1 MKRILLLIFACVM
14 LLSCENDSQQI
25 IVNGSADIVFNAQLP
40 ELPVIDEQAGA
51 EGGTRASTQ
60 YTVRIKW
67 AVGDKIS
74 VVNHTTGKILGGQL
88 IANTSGTQTTFSGS
102 INGTVRVGDVLTYIY
117 PAQNNSSEIDFENIH
132 IDMSMQKG
140 TTGNVP
146 LCVYSTVVAEENSF
160 QNRTLSFSFIMS
172 YVMIGLSDIPSSTE
186 INKVVLTN
194 VTNSFDL
201 GNNES
206 GTSFSIRPQVGNITL
221 SPGGSAST
229 SGVRTVYAAIP
240 ATEASQRQLILET
253 STTDFTAQFT
263 SAKLNN
269 GYAYNTIVSGFLVDH
284 LHIVDYFM
292 REYCMEHFDV
302 NKDGKLSM
310 VEVAGITAFPNQSEY
325 PIPSDVSRFNELEY
339 FYGLTRLP
347 SFKNCNKLE
356 SITIPKQIS
365 VIPDEMFYGCT
376 TLVKVILKPIVPPSL
391 GNNVFV
397 GQAGDLI
404 LVVADDAVADYQAA
418 EGWRNY
424 FNNFRTES
432 SQNNSNVDIDIE
444 DEDSMNEDRI
454 DIIIK

>member
-1 MKRILLLIFACVM
+1 
-14 LLSCENDSQQI
+14 
-25 IVNGSADIVFNAQLP
+25 
-40 ELPVIDEQAGA
+40 
-51 EGGTRASTQ
+51 
-60 YTVRIKW
+60 
-67 AVGDKIS
+67 
-74 VVNHTTGKILGGQL
+74 
-88 IANTSGTQTTFSGS
+88 
-102 INGTVRVGDVLTYIY
+102 
-117 PAQNNSSEIDFENIH
+117 
-132 IDMSMQKG
+132 
-140 TTGNVP
+140 
-146 LCVYSTVVAEENSF
+146 
-160 QNRTLSFSFIMS
+160 
-172 YVMIGLSDIPSSTE
+172 
-186 INKVVLTN
+186 
-194 VTNSFDL
+194 
-201 GNNES
+201 
-206 GTSFSIRPQVGNITL
+206 
-221 SPGGSAST
+221 
-229 SGVRTVYAAIP
+229 
-240 ATEASQRQLILET
+240 
-253 STTDFTAQFT
+253 
-263 SAKLNN
+263 
-269 GYAYNTIVSGFLVDH
+269 
-284 LHIVDYFM
+284 
-292 REYCMEHFDV
+292 MEHFDV

-444 DEDSMNEDRI
+444 DEDSMNEDRV